1 MDASTA
7 APFEP
12 DSPRRLK
19 RTHTGISL
27 KIPIACTPR
36 VYPPVTCHEPPPFFS
51 FRSRRFHDFVISSSL
66 RRSRLRFRCRARL
79 AEHTRRRG
87 TAAPDRARARR
98 THGSTRAFGRRKRE
112 GLAECVKGRVC
123 GGTRPSALE
132 IRRELQACRGVAFSR
147 VSGREARRRLR
158 AYLDRGGSER
168 TTDLAR
174 WRRASPTP
182 RPLSGSRA

>member
-7 APFEP
+7 AFRP

-27 KIPIACTPR
+27 KIPIACTPACT
-36 VYPPVTCHEPPPFFS
+36 PQVTCHEPSFFS
-51 FRSRRFHDFVISSSL
+51 RSRRP
-66 RRSRLRFRCRARL
+66 RFRDFGDERPPPL
-79 AEHTRRRG
+79 ASWLSVPSATRSHTRRRG

-123 GGTRPSALE
+123 GGTRPSADE
-132 IRRELQACRGVAFSR
+132 IRREPRASWRRFRR
-147 VSGREARRRLR
+147 VSGRRPGGVC
-158 AYLDRGGSER
+158 AYLDPGGSTP

>member
-7 APFEP
+7 AFRP

-27 KIPIACTPR
+27 KIPIACTPACT
-36 VYPPVTCHEPPPFFS
+36 PQVTCHEPSFFS
-51 FRSRRFHDFVISSSL
+51 RSRRP
-66 RRSRLRFRCRARL
+66 RFRDFGDERPPPL
-79 AEHTRRRG
+79 ASWLSVPSATLAHQTPRHSRPGPREG
-87 TAAPDRARARR
+87 AAHARA
-98 THGSTRAFGRRKRE
+98 SAFGRRERE
-112 GLAECVKGRVC
+112 GLAEAVKGRVC
-123 GGTRPSALE
+123 GGTRPSADE
-132 IRRELQACRGVAFSR
+132 IRREPRASWRRFRR
-147 VSGREARRRLR
+147 VSGRRPGGVC
-158 AYLDRGGSER
+158 AYLDRGGSTP